1 VTPLPALAA
10 TSGHSGTVHP
20 RTAPELS
27 DIALFVVAIGA
38 VVFVRRA
45 LRRRFAKT
53 RVEREQAKKD

>member
-1 VTPLPALAA
+1 MTLLLLAA

-45 LRRRFAKT
+45 LRRRFAKV
-53 RVEREQAKKD
+53 RVEREHAKKD